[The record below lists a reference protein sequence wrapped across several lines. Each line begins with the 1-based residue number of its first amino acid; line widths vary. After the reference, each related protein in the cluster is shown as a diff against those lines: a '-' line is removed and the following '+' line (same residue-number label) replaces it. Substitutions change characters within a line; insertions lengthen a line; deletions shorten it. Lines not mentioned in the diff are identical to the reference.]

1 MARPKVKDKKD
12 KKAPADAVPR
22 RDKEVE
28 AEAQLRAYHAL
39 GREVLAR
46 IEGGKLDAATLRQLD
61 AETGYGLDNIRKARV
76 FARVY
81 SKEQLDDL
89 CALRTPS
96 GMPLPW
102 RLVRQLLMLPPGETR
117 DALQRKAAERGWG
130 LDELAAAI
138 PRKQRLRQTRR
149 EGGRP
154 FVRPGTVADGLRRI
168 ARHGDEWLRRYGSR
182 AWSGDDWLGGK
193 PGAAGPGGL
202 KARLAEAREVL
213 REVRE
218 AAAELEGKLKK
229 FEAEMGDGRPAGPA
243 KPRPSRGGAKSGRRA
258 GSHRD

>member
-1 MARPKVKDKKD
+1 MARSKGKDE
-12 KKAPADAVPR
+12 KAPAEAGPR
-22 RDKEVE
+22 RDKESE

-46 IEGGKLDAATLRQLD
+46 IEGGKLDAATLRRLD
-61 AETGYGLDNIRKARV
+61 EETGYGLDNVRKARV

-154 FVRPGTVADGLRRI
+154 FVRPGTVSDGLRRI

-182 AWSGDDWLGGK
+182 AWSGEDWLRGK
-193 PGAAGPGGL
+193 VGAAGRGGL
-202 KARLAEAREVL
+202 KARLAEAREAL

-218 AAAELEGKLKK
+218 SVVELEARLNR
-229 FEAEMGDGRPAGPA
+229 FEAEMGEDRRGESAASRSPAGGP
-243 KPRPSRGGAKSGRRA
+243 KSGHRPSPRRHA
-258 GSHRD
+258 

>member
-1 MARPKVKDKKD
+1 MARPKVKDE
-12 KKAPADAVPR
+12 KAPADAVPR
-22 RDKEVE
+22 RDKESE

-39 GREVLAR
+39 GRKVLAR
-46 IEGGKLDAATLRQLD
+46 IKDGPLDAATLRELHE
-61 AETGYGLDNIRKARV
+61 ETGYGFDNLRKARV

-81 SKEQLDDL
+81 TQGQLDEL
-89 CALRTPS
+89 CALRTPR

-102 RLVRQLLMLPPGETR
+102 RHVQQLLMLPPGEER

-130 LDELAAAI
+130 LEELAAAI
-138 PRKQRLRQTRR
+138 PGKVRRRQTRS

-154 FVRPGTVADGLRRI
+154 FLRPRTVADGLRRI
-168 ARHGDEWLRRYGSR
+168 VRHGDEWLRRYGSK

-193 PGAAGPGGL
+193 VGAAGPGGL

-218 AAAELEGKLKK
+218 SVIELEARLKR
-229 FEAEMGDGRPAGPA
+229 FEAEMGEGRPAGPA
-243 KPRPSRGGAKSGRRA
+243 KPRPGRGGAKSGRRPSPRRP
-258 GSHRD
+258 G

>member
-1 MARPKVKDKKD
+1 MARPKVKDKK
-12 KKAPADAVPR
+12 APPDAVPR

-46 IEGGKLDAATLRQLD
+46 IEGGKLDAATLRRLD
-61 AETGYGLDNIRKARV
+61 EETGYGLDNIRKARV

-182 AWSGDDWLGGK
+182 AWSGEDWLRGK
-193 PGAAGPGGL
+193 VGAAGPGGL
-202 KARLAEAREVL
+202 KARLAEAREAL
-213 REVRE
+213 REVRQSVV
-218 AAAELEGKLKK
+218 ELEARLNR
-229 FEAEMGDGRPAGPA
+229 FEAEMGEDRRGESAASRSPAGGP
-243 KPRPSRGGAKSGRRA
+243 KSGRRPSPRRT
-258 GSHRD
+258 G